1 MREFFR
7 GWRRKT
13 GLATL
18 AMACMLTIGLM
29 RSYMVIDSLY
39 ASRGR
44 TLHELTA
51 RAGSL
56 TWLRHSEEDDVVP
69 IQWQS
74 THFLGPNVR
83 FSYWDGIQEEI
94 EWQRNWVGFSAGTF
108 HVDAGG
114 HSMLLRVEVLS
125 ICYWPIILL
134 LTLLS
139 MYLLLTQPR
148 PAKSAKEVAS

>member
-1 MREFFR
+1 MGEFFR

-18 AMACMLTIGLM
+18 AVSCLLTIGLL
-29 RSYMVIDSLY
+29 RSFVIIDSVY

-56 TWLRHSEEDDVVP
+56 TWLRRSEEDDVVP

-74 THFLGPNVR
+74 IQFSGPNVR
-83 FSYWDGIQEEI
+83 LLYWDGIQEEI

-114 HSMLLRVEVLS
+114 FSTLRVDVLS
-125 ICYWPIILL
+125 ICYWLIILL
-134 LTLLS
+134 LTLLA
-139 MYLLLTQPR
+139 MYLLLTKPR
-148 PAKSAKEVAS
+148 PAKSAKEAAS